1 MTIKQILDAE
11 EIHSGSEIIIDG
23 SEVTR
28 LCFIGQV
35 RNIAKQT
42 TCTTFKLDDGTGTIE
57 AKNWNDTDEPM
68 YDEGGNALQS
78 NKDPIEVGDWA
89 VVNGVIKFSQNNR
102 KNVTTSFM
110 KKVTD
115 KNAINYH
122 LLEATY
128 VHLYL
133 TRGPP
138 ASLNNN
144 AAADGNVYGQQQMAN
159 PGMNGDGGVNQNRLQ
174 GMNAATRKVFT
185 CIKTEAQS
193 NEGLHQHDIASRVGL
208 PIDAVV
214 NACNDLGNQSLIFN
228 TVDDETWAVLEE
240 Y

>member
-1 MTIKQILDAE
+1 M
-11 EIHSGSEIIIDG
+11 
-23 SEVTR
+23 
-28 LCFIGQV
+28 CFVGQV

-42 TCTTFKLDDGTGTIE
+42 TNTTFKLDDGTGTIE
-57 AKNWNDTDEPM
+57 AKNWNDTEDQM
-68 YDEGGNALQS
+68 YDEGGNALQT

-89 VVNGVIKFSQNNR
+89 VVNGVIKFSQ
-102 KNVTTSFM
+102 KNYKHITTSFM
-110 KKVTD
+110 KKIKD

-138 ASLNNN
+138 PDSLNNN
-144 AAADGNVYGQQQMAN
+144 AAADGNVYGQQQAYGAAN
-159 PGMNGDGGVNQNRLQ
+159 PGMNGDGGVNQSRLQ
-174 GMNAATRKVFT
+174 GMSAATRKVFT

-208 PIDAVV
+208 PMNAVV
-214 NACNDLGNQSLIFN
+214 NACNELGNQSLIFN